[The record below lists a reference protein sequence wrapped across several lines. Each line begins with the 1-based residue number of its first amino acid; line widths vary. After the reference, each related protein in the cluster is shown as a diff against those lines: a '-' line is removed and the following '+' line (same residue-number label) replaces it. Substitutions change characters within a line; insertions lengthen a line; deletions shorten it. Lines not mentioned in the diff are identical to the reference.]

1 MIWVS
6 SKWELESPLSW
17 FTWRIM
23 IETTVKKQRIQR
35 REETELRSLREALAS
50 SMHWAWLCTRRS
62 CQAFIGAY
70 EEQCRVTK
78 TALCVK
84 CLLSK
89 HKDVICDPQN
99 PRGSWAWLAAPAT
112 PALELWAESGSFRA
126 SLGGSLGKAGIFK
139 FSETSCLKTISWRSN
154 QRKILK
160 LTSGLH
166 MCPTGDNT
174 HSASH
179 ENNVE
184 HTLLFLSRKQGG

>member
-1 MIWVS
+1 MGAGISTQLVY
-6 SKWELESPLSW
+6 LEDNHRNNSEEAENSEKGRN
-17 FTWRIM
+17 RI
-23 IETTVKKQRIQR
+23 
-35 REETELRSLREALAS
+35 EEPHGGSGQLNALGLA
-50 SMHWAWLCTRRS
+50 MHWVWLCTRRS

-89 HKDVICDPQN
+89 HKDLICDPQN
-99 PRGSWAWLAAPAT
+99 PSGSWAWLAAPAT
-112 PALELWAESGSFRA
+112 PALELWAESGSSRA
-126 SLGGSLGKAGIFK
+126 SLGDSLGKTGIFK